1 MDLKSA
7 AISCIERMPDNEET
21 DRALKHIYAIAKKA
35 GKETRCAPKCRNRGS
50 SPSDMRD
57 EALTVMVRNRMSR

>member
-1 MDLKSA
+1 MDLRSA

-35 GKETRCAPKCRNRGS
+35 GKESRCAPKRRNNDS
-50 SPSDMRD
+50 YPRD
-57 EALTVMVRNRMSR
+57 LMDEVVNVTIRKRAVR